1 MPTEPHIYIVAAE
14 KSGDELGAGMVRQ
27 LRKQT
32 NGQIKLSAIGGS
44 ALASEGLNS
53 AVDISPLSILGFVE
67 GLKSYPVIMERVAE
81 ATDAIMASE
90 ADAVVLIDSWGFM
103 ARVAKRLKKQ
113 RFKGQIIKYVAP
125 QVWAMREGRSKILAR
140 IVDHLLTIH
149 SFDAPY
155 FTKHGLNTIYVGNP
169 VFDNDYKS
177 GDGAGLRATYNIG
190 TDDPVLV
197 MLFGS
202 RLSEIQKLAEPFAD
216 AVSILKKNIP
226 NLAIVSPVSD
236 TISEDVMAAAA
247 QYPDLQDVI
256 LLKEDR
262 KLDCFAAAD
271 AAIACSGTV
280 TSQLAIAGVPT
291 AVGYKLNA
299 LTFFIAM
306 FLFKPKFISIVNIA
320 AKQMLMP
327 EFMQVRCNGKNLSG
341 TVLEYLREPEKRTEA
356 SEALL
361 AATIKMRRGKSGN
374 ARGNS
379 NARAAKAVLE
389 ILENHRV
396 SIT

>member
-1 MPTEPHIYIVAAE
+1 MPTEPHIYIVSAE

-32 NGQIKLSAIGGS
+32 GGHVKLSAIGGS
-44 ALASEGLNS
+44 ALAAEGLDS

-67 GLKSYPVIMERVAE
+67 GLKSYPVIMERVAQ
-81 ATDAIMASE
+81 ATDAIIVSG
-90 ADAVVLIDSWGFM
+90 ADAAVLIDSWGFM

-125 QVWAMREGRSKILAR
+125 QVWAMREGRAKILAG

-169 VFDNDYKS
+169 VFDSDYNS
-177 GDGAGLRATYNIG
+177 GDGAALRTEYNISK
-190 TDDPVLV
+190 DDPVLV

-216 AVSILKKNIP
+216 AVRILKKTIP
-226 NLAIVSPVSD
+226 NLTIVSPVSD
-236 TISEDVMAAAA
+236 TIFEDVLAAAA

-262 KLDCFAAAD
+262 KLDCFAVAD

-291 AVGYKLNA
+291 VVGYKLNA

-320 AKQMLMP
+320 AEQMLMP
-327 EFMQVRCNGKNLSG
+327 EFMQLRCNGKKLSSAA
-341 TVLEYLREPEKRTEA
+341 LNYLQNPKIRAEASKALTEA
-356 SEALL
+356 
-361 AATIKMRRGKSGN
+361 TTKMRRGN
-374 ARGNS
+374 AGGKGQGSS

-389 ILENHRV
+389 ILGD
-396 SIT
+396 

>member
-1 MPTEPHIYIVAAE
+1 MKTKQHIFPHIFIVAAE

-32 NGQIKLSAIGGS
+32 SGQVKLSAIGGS
-44 ALASEGLNS
+44 ALAAEGLDS
-53 AVDISPLSILGFVE
+53 AIDISPLSILGFVE
-67 GLKSYPVIMERVAE
+67 GLKSYPVIMERVGQ
-81 ATDAIMASE
+81 ATDAIMASK

-113 RFKGQIIKYVAP
+113 GFSGQIIKYVAP
-125 QVWAMREGRSKILAR
+125 QVWAMREGRSKVLAG

-169 VFDNDYKS
+169 VFDDDYNS
-177 GDGAGLRATYNIG
+177 GDDAGLRAEYNIG
-190 TDDPVLV
+190 KNDPVLV

-202 RLSEIQKLAEPFAD
+202 RLSEIQRLAEPFAN
-216 AVSILKKNIP
+216 AVKILKNSIP
-226 NLAIVSPVSD
+226 NLTIVSPVSD
-236 TISEDVMAAAA
+236 TITEDVLAAAA
-247 QYPDLQDVI
+247 QYPDLHDVI
-256 LLKEDR
+256 LLKEAR

-291 AVGYKLNA
+291 VVGYKLNA

-320 AKQMLMP
+320 AEQMLMP
-327 EFMQVRCNGKNLSG
+327 EFMQLRCSGKKLSG
-341 TVLEYLREPEKRTEA
+341 AALNYLQDPQKYADASKALKEA
-356 SEALL
+356 
-361 AATIKMRRGKSGN
+361 TTKMRRGNSGK
-374 ARGNS
+374 GQGSS
-379 NARAAKAVLE
+379 NARDAKAVLG
-389 ILENHRV
+389 ILGG
-396 SIT
+396 